1 MALFQSGKNKK
12 AKEIVESTRDLSWV
26 LKSPRVTEKTA
37 RLSEGRAYTF
47 VVSPRSTKRDIVQ
60 AIEQTYKVS
69 PIKVSVTQ
77 IPSKAV
83 ARKGIKG
90 TKSGGKKA
98 VVYLAEGSVIDFV

>member
-26 LKSPRVTEKTA
+26 LQNPRLTEKSA

-47 VVSPRSTKRDIVQ
+47 VVSTRATKRDIMQ
-60 AIEQTYKVS
+60 AVEQIYKVS
-69 PIKVSVTQ
+69 PIKVSIIQ
-77 IPSKAV
+77 IPSKSV
-83 ARKGIKG
+83 ARRGIKG

-98 VVYLAEGSVIDFV
+98 VVYLAEGSVIEFV